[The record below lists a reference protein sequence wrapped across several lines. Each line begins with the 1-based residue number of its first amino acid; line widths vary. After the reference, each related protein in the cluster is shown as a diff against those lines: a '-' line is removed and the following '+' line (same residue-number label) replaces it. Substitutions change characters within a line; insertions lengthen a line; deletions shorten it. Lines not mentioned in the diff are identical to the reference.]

1 MVKGMIVAGCAAL
14 SITMIGGQAAQAQ
27 AVAPPIAQSAPEFD
41 AFDQAMAA
49 KRVADFGRRQH
60 DPEALLVAARMLQE
74 VPFRDKAA
82 GPAGATTSPG
92 ESATFTAE
100 GLFSEARALAGGDPQ
115 LLTRIRLAESAG
127 ARGVLSSAFGLG
139 LVRIVQDVGAR
150 AIYGFAV
157 QARGGTPLKIGA
169 IGDVKTKMVMRL
181 RDQNGKVV
189 CLDDNGDYAPVCTF
203 NPRAS
208 GPFKVEI
215 VNRSDTPTR
224 AVILSN

>member
-82 GPAGATTSPG
+82 GPAG
-92 ESATFTAE
+92 
-100 GLFSEARALAGGDPQ
+100 
-115 LLTRIRLAESAG
+115 
-127 ARGVLSSAFGLG
+127 VLSSAFGLG
-139 LVRIVQDVGAR
+139 LVRIVQDV
-150 AIYGFAV
+150 
-157 QARGGTPLKIGA
+157 
-169 IGDVKTKMVMRL
+169 
-181 RDQNGKVV
+181 
-189 CLDDNGDYAPVCTF
+189 
-203 NPRAS
+203 
-208 GPFKVEI
+208 
-215 VNRSDTPTR
+215 
-224 AVILSN
+224 